1 MEHRK
6 RGERIQRGESMEVTV
21 AGQTMHAV
29 RWGAGTPVIF
39 LSGSSVLFPW
49 MEYGTFLE
57 ECSAFCQVTLLE
69 RLGYGN
75 STIPK
80 GPRTIGGAVAEYR
93 QAWKVLGGP
102 QPVVVMA
109 HSMGFLE
116 ALHWAQSAPKEV
128 RALIGIDGAT
138 TESYRMFPIERAA
151 RTLDLLAKQPL
162 AALLSQ
168 AILRRQWKGLPLCKE
183 EKRML
188 KRRAKLL
195 FANPAWRQEAQNL
208 QQGLQAI
215 QQGSEVE
222 QPTLL
227 FVSNGKGTGQTRDQ
241 WRKSAAD
248 YCKEHPAARLIPL
261 DRPHD
266 LYRQGSREIVDAI
279 RSSGLLDEQT

>member
-1 MEHRK
+1 
-6 RGERIQRGESMEVTV
+6 
-21 AGQTMHAV
+21 
-29 RWGAGTPVIF
+29 
-39 LSGSSVLFPW
+39 
-49 MEYGTFLE
+49 
-57 ECSAFCQVTLLE
+57 
-69 RLGYGN
+69 
-75 STIPK
+75 
-80 GPRTIGGAVAEYR
+80 
-93 QAWKVLGGP
+93 
-102 QPVVVMA
+102 
-109 HSMGFLE
+109 
-116 ALHWAQSAPKEV
+116 
-128 RALIGIDGAT
+128 
-138 TESYRMFPIERAA
+138 
-151 RTLDLLAKQPL
+151 
-162 AALLSQ
+162 
-168 AILRRQWKGLPLCKE
+168 
-183 EKRML
+183 ML

>member
-138 TESYRMFPIERAA
+138 PESYRMFPIERAA
-151 RTLDLLAKQPL
+151 R
-162 AALLSQ
+162 S
-168 AILRRQWKGLPLCKE
+168 R
-183 EKRML
+183 
-188 KRRAKLL
+188 
-195 FANPAWRQEAQNL
+195 WRPCCPRPSCGA
-208 QQGLQAI
+208 
-215 QQGSEVE
+215 
-222 QPTLL
+222 
-227 FVSNGKGTGQTRDQ
+227 NGKGCPCAKK
-241 WRKSAAD
+241 KSE
-248 YCKEHPAARLIPL
+248 C
-261 DRPHD
+261 
-266 LYRQGSREIVDAI
+266 
-279 RSSGLLDEQT
+279 

>member
-57 ECSAFCQVTLLE
+57 ECSAFCQVTLME

-128 RALIGIDGAT
+128 RALIGFDGAT
-138 TESYRMFPIERAA
+138 PESYRMFPIERAA

-162 AALLSQ
+162 AALLIPVRHSDPA
-168 AILRRQWKGLPLCKE
+168 AIP
-183 EKRML
+183 
-188 KRRAKLL
+188 
-195 FANPAWRQEAQNL
+195 
-208 QQGLQAI
+208 
-215 QQGSEVE
+215 
-222 QPTLL
+222 
-227 FVSNGKGTGQTRDQ
+227 
-241 WRKSAAD
+241 AAD
-248 YCKEHPAARLIPL
+248 RLDGVAKREHFDIAANGSLAHSQL
-261 DRPHD
+261 C
-266 LYRQGSREIVDAI
+266 RQV
-279 RSSGLLDEQT
+279 